1 MTAPDPTTRAE
12 DGAGRDYVL
21 IKRGLYWRP
30 GAQGYTGLLS
40 EAGRYS
46 AADAAAYA
54 AHDND
59 STRAWPADEAR
70 EFAPACWQETM
81 LAFRT
86 KERDEAESRAA
97 TAEAEVAR
105 LREALAEA
113 EREHTDM
120 MWQLRRAEERSED
133 AEASASALRER
144 VAVLEAILKPFSE
157 AAENL
162 DDDEHGHLWESP
174 AAMALDAEHLR
185 AARTALEAHYADD

>member
-86 KERDEAESRAA
+86 RQRQ
-97 TAEAEVAR
+97 TR
-105 LREALAEA
+105 PPPTLQ
-113 EREHTDM
+113 
-120 MWQLRRAEERSED
+120 QLRQMEQIPRSI
-133 AEASASALRER
+133 SFNSSSWMRKRSLILLRQR
-144 VAVLEAILKPFSE
+144 IKLDSLILPQS
-157 AAENL
+157 
-162 DDDEHGHLWESP
+162 SVT
-174 AAMALDAEHLR
+174 MM
-185 AARTALEAHYADD
+185 T